1 MVDFAGLSNKVKV
14 ILGNVN
20 NDNLIRGNAL
30 RNKIIEKH
38 GQDYLDILFIDHDKK
53 MYLNDLNVI
62 EEAGLLRTNSVVVA
76 DNVLSF
82 NSPLELYLQHVRD
95 DSERGSNLL
104 IR

>member
-1 MVDFAGLSNKVKV
+1 MLGYAGLSDKVKV
-14 ILGNVN
+14 ILGNVD
-20 NDNLIRGNAL
+20 NDNLIKGNEL
-30 RNKIIEKH
+30 RNMILEKH
-38 GQDYLDILFIDHDKK
+38 GQDYLDILFIDHDKQ

-95 DSERGSNLL
+95 NSERGSNLF